1 MMQHESKH
9 RLVYGAGPEWT
20 ELLEDE
26 LADRVIDFP
35 CFELIPENFF
45 NNNRKYFLDKLNKAN
60 IPVLIHAVGLSLG
73 TDEPLKN
80 DHLDKILAVAD
91 QVNMINFSE
100 HLSMTE
106 AAGIEIGQLTPIPWS
121 IKSADVVIRKIEA
134 IQQRINVPFALE
146 HVAYKFFYPKT
157 ELSESEFINRILDRT
172 GCDLMLDLNNLFC
185 NSSNTGYDPYVWL
198 EQVKIDR
205 VSSIHLAGGYLDKY
219 GIFQDGHSAPIPEAV
234 WKLLEH
240 VLQKIT
246 PQAIIVERT
255 DNYPGIEN
263 LLSEVNK
270 AHELL
275 LASINQKSFAKK
287 PTSSELLVVAA

>member
-1 MMQHESKH
+1 MQQESKH
-9 RLVYGAGPEWT
+9 RRVLGAGPEWT

-45 NNNRKYFLDKLNKAN
+45 DNNRKYFLDKLRSAN
-60 IPVLIHAVGLSLG
+60 IPVLVHAVSLSLG
-73 TDEPLKN
+73 TDEPLKTAQ
-80 DHLDKILAVAD
+80 LEKILAIAD

-106 AAGIEIGQLTPIPWS
+106 AAGIEIGQLTPILWS

-134 IQQRINVPFALE
+134 IQKRIDVPFALE

-157 ELSESEFINRILDRT
+157 ELSEPEFINRILDRT
-172 GCDLMLDLNNLFC
+172 GCDLMLDLNNLYC
-185 NSSNTGYDPYVWL
+185 NSKNALYDPYVWL
-198 EQVKIDR
+198 DQVKIDR

-219 GIFQDGHSAPIPEAV
+219 GIFQDGHSAPVPDEV
-234 WKLLEH
+234 WTLLKH
-240 VLQKIT
+240 VLTKIT

-263 LLSEVNK
+263 LLAEVSK
-270 AHELL
+270 AQELL
-275 LASINQKSFAKK
+275 FASIKQKNLSKNQ
-287 PTSSELLVVAA
+287 TSSDMSMVAA